1 MFLFG
6 QIWSHDINF
15 FIIMVALYDESSH
28 IGMVSGPTFNS
39 LIVTV
44 INQEYAHFKI
54 LDFTKVY
61 LRLTGLLSA
70 NTNC

>member
-1 MFLFG
+1 
-6 QIWSHDINF
+6 
-15 FIIMVALYDESSH
+15 MVALYDESSH